1 MRLASVFLIAIG
13 LSMDALAVSV
23 ANGMILKRVSLL
35 HALKIG
41 FFFGFFQ
48 FFMPLVGYFGAR
60 SFSSYFI
67 DFDHWV
73 AFGLLTLIGGKMFL
87 ESFKPDEKKTFSNLN
102 FRNIILLSVATSIDA
117 LAVGVTFAVTDVNV
131 YISTVIIGL
140 TTFVI
145 CTFGT
150 MAGKKLG
157 NSFKS
162 YPERIGGIVL
172 FLIGIMIVLEHMAD

>member
-1 MRLASVFLIAIG
+1 MRLASVFLIAVG

-23 ANGMILKRVSLL
+23 ANGMILKKVSLL

-48 FFMPLVGYFGAR
+48 FFMPLIGYFGAR

-67 DFDHWV
+67 AFDHWI
-73 AFGLLTLIGGKMFL
+73 ALGLLALIGGKMFF
-87 ESFKPDEKKTFSNLN
+87 ESFQPDDKKTFNDLN

-117 LAVGVTFAVTDVNV
+117 LAVGVTFAVTDVN
-131 YISTVIIGL
+131 IFTSTVIIGL
-140 TTFVI
+140 VTFTV
-145 CTFGT
+145 CTLGT
-150 MAGKKLG
+150 LAGKKLG

-162 YPERIGGIVL
+162 YPERIGGVILV
-172 FLIGIMIVLEHMAD
+172 LIGIMIVLEHTSS